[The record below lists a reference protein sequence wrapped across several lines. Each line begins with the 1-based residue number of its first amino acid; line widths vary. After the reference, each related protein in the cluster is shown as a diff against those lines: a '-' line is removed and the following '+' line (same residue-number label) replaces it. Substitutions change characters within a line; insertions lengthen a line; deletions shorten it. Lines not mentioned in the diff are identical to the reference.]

1 MTRVDPS
8 SRTSPAVRGIPPA
21 PGRSAC
27 TKSRIVEY
35 SCNRH
40 GTERR
45 ALSAGPSCSTACPA
59 YAVEMFVLVL
69 IAWPVLEVFVFI
81 EVGLAIGWLP
91 AVVLLL
97 GTSLLGIQVLRVQ
110 GRTAVERVSAAVS
123 ERRAPGRAAL
133 DGVLGFLGGVLL
145 VIPGFVTDA
154 LGALL
159 VLAPIRALVRRW
171 ISRR

>member
-1 MTRVDPS
+1 MT
-8 SRTSPAVRGIPPA
+8 GW
-21 PGRSAC
+21 
-27 TKSRIVEY
+27 
-35 SCNRH
+35 
-40 GTERR
+40 
-45 ALSAGPSCSTACPA
+45 PA
-59 YAVEMFVLVL
+59 YAVEVLALAL

-97 GTSLLGIQVLRVQ
+97 GTSLLGTQLLRVQ
-110 GRTAVERVSAAVS
+110 GRVAVERVSAAVA

-145 VIPGFVTDA
+145 AIPGFLSDA

-159 VLAPIRALVRRW
+159 VLPPTRTLASRW
-171 ISRR
+171 ISRRYIDRMMGFAATAARFTPGGRGPSRPADVDSTAIEDDQDLLGR

>member
-1 MTRVDPS
+1 
-8 SRTSPAVRGIPPA
+8 
-21 PGRSAC
+21 
-27 TKSRIVEY
+27 
-35 SCNRH
+35 
-40 GTERR
+40 
-45 ALSAGPSCSTACPA
+45 
-59 YAVEMFVLVL
+59 MFVLVL

-97 GTSLLGIQVLRVQ
+97 GGSLVGIQVLRVQ

-145 VIPGFVTDA
+145 VIPGFVTGA

-159 VLAPIRALVRRW
+159 VLAPTRALARRW
-171 ISRR
+171 ISRRYVDRMMGFAATAARFTPRGRGPSRPADVDSTAVEDDQDLLER